1 MFNFVQF
8 SIFVHFFNFCPI
20 SFFVHFLSN
29 FHFYLYL
36 SNFGRFFNFC
46 PIFNFV
52 SRDRL
57 KLSILFFLIFHDFF
71 LDSGTYRCQVNSGI
85 DEVKLEAVF
94 YNENDQNWLMILI
107 IIIIC
112 ILLLV
117 LLTLCIICVRK
128 RARRKGRYG
137 VKDVADG
144 KRTNR

>member
-1 MFNFVQF
+1 MHDFFFLHFFKREHRSHFYRSIFLLPSSFVNFPIFVQFTIIVHFSIFVQF

-57 KLSILFFLIFHDFF
+57 KLSILFVF
-71 LDSGTYRCQVNSGI
+71 T
-85 DEVKLEAVF
+85 LEQKSKNYHVR
-94 YNENDQNWLMILI
+94 
-107 IIIIC
+107 
-112 ILLLV
+112 
-117 LLTLCIICVRK
+117 LTRF
-128 RARRKGRYG
+128 
-137 VKDVADG
+137 DVIQ
-144 KRTNR
+144 